1 MARHLE
7 MEILDIDKFV
17 KVNELK
23 EITNPIFFTRD
34 NIPTPDGLLSNEIF
48 GITKADR
55 GSIFAYIDL
64 GGTFIHPLYYKIWI
78 TTDRKIKDVVHGVNE
93 YSISESGEIVVDP
106 EGKHG
111 IDFLKKNINK
121 INWKKNDSLKRNRN
135 IDFLR
140 SQKSKAFITKIP
152 VIPAYYRDVNSVGNG
167 RTGVGEINQL
177 YNQILI
183 CARSIKENEE
193 YGLTLSDSN
202 RGRMQELLTSLY
214 NWFGAGTTI
223 GGSVTSAV
231 LPSKKG
237 IIRRANLSKT
247 TDYASRL
254 VITAPNLN
262 VENFEDLEVDIDTSA
277 VPLASVCTNFFPFVM
292 FAVRQ
297 FFENEFGGK
306 MTYDVLDSKS
316 GKIIS
321 YPLGNWRSEFSD
333 DNIKKQI
340 ERFMKG
346 YSNRFIPIEVPVLDS
361 KGKTKKVKMRFTG
374 YNINANDV
382 EQFNAQTIGKDKIVN
397 RDLTWCDILYMCAVE
412 VTLDKKIL
420 ITRFPMDSYYN
431 QFPTNLTVASTK
443 DTEPMY
449 IPNTKFTTKVYKRY
463 PKIRQE
469 TIGSNTSNAFI
480 DSLNISN
487 PHLPSIG
494 GDYDGDQVTIK
505 GVYSEEANA
514 ELDKYMNSKAYMI
527 GLDGVSVRKTTKEGV
542 QALYSLTM
550 VLPDSN
556 LTEKIV

>member
-1 MARHLE
+1 
-7 MEILDIDKFV
+7 
-17 KVNELK
+17 
-23 EITNPIFFTRD
+23 
-34 NIPTPDGLLSNEIF
+34 
-48 GITKADR
+48 
-55 GSIFAYIDL
+55 
-64 GGTFIHPLYYKIWI
+64 
-78 TTDRKIKDVVHGVNE
+78 
-93 YSISESGEIVVDP
+93 
-106 EGKHG
+106 
-111 IDFLKKNINK
+111 
-121 INWKKNDSLKRNRN
+121 
-135 IDFLR
+135 
-140 SQKSKAFITKIP
+140 
-152 VIPAYYRDVNSVGNG
+152 
-167 RTGVGEINQL
+167 
-177 YNQILI
+177 
-183 CARSIKENEE
+183 
-193 YGLTLSDSN
+193 
-202 RGRMQELLTSLY
+202 
-214 NWFGAGTTI
+214 
-223 GGSVTSAV
+223 
-231 LPSKKG
+231 
-237 IIRRANLSKT
+237 
-247 TDYASRL
+247 
-254 VITAPNLN
+254 
-262 VENFEDLEVDIDTSA
+262 
-277 VPLASVCTNFFPFVM
+277 
-292 FAVRQ
+292 
-297 FFENEFGGK
+297 

-550 VLPDSN
+550 VLSDSN